1 MQEYD
6 PLVSEYQH
14 EKSRPREAEA
24 LQTLRKVASLVK
36 PIMRQRGWRVGILT
50 EFYPPEQNL
59 LGLNWN
65 NGQKIC
71 LRLRYPGD
79 ERQFLPLEQVVD
91 TMLHELCHN
100 VHGPHNEAFHNL
112 WNQLRDEH
120 ESLIRKGYTGEGF
133 LSTGHKLGSS
143 TGRIPMHEAQ
153 RRARAA
159 AEKRRTLTAGSGQ
172 KLGGAAVRRGQDIR
186 KVIADAA
193 QRRIDI
199 MRGCGDTDTARVKE
213 IVDQTNQSGF
223 KTKAEGDDADEEAI
237 MLAYIDLVQEE
248 EREKYGKNYI
258 APSKDNPAGSQGYAP
273 SSSSNSWQ
281 ASKAPPV
288 PTSTK
293 PPASGGAAIPTHI
306 FDLDDPSSAADF
318 STSWTCNI
326 CTLVNPPNYLSCD
339 ACGTD
344 RPSPPPSPQRRP
356 RPTSKPSS
364 LPSRPA
370 AANGIGLRDGSKER
384 SRIPSKTDKLDK
396 IRSLNAEVE
405 RKAQAQAVGWECR
418 GCGNWMEN
426 QWWTCGR
433 CGMMKSSS

>member
-1 MQEYD
+1 MHEHD

-14 EKSRPREAEA
+14 EKQRPRESEA
-24 LQTLRKVASLVK
+24 LQALRKVASLVK
-36 PIMRQRGWRVGILT
+36 PVMRQRGWRVGILT
-50 EFYPPEQNL
+50 EFFPPETNL

-65 NGQKIC
+65 RGQKIC

-133 LSTGHKLGSS
+133 LSEGRKLG
-143 TGRIPMHEAQ
+143 GGYNRIPMHEAQ

-172 KLGGAAVRRGQDIR
+172 KLGGAGVRRGQDIR
-186 KVIADAA
+186 QVIADAA

-213 IVDQTNQSGF
+213 IVDQTNRSGF
-223 KTKAEGDDADEEAI
+223 KTMAEEDDANEEAI

-248 EREKYGKNYI
+248 EREKYGNDYVP
-258 APSKDNPAGSQGYAP
+258 PSKDNPAGSQGRIPFTPIVKSESGTA
-273 SSSSNSWQ
+273 
-281 ASKAPPV
+281 AKPPV
-288 PTSTK
+288 PHDTK
-293 PPASGGAAIPTHI
+293 PKPPERGEGGAPIPTHI
-306 FDLDDPSSAADF
+306 FDLDDPTSASDF

-326 CTLVNPPNYLSCD
+326 CTLVNPPTYLSCD

-344 RPSPPPSPQRRP
+344 RPSPPPSPPNSSNTRRP
-356 RPTSKPSS
+356 PSS
-364 LPSRPA
+364 ANPSL
-370 AANGIGLRDGSKER
+370 NNDR
-384 SRIPSKTDKLDK
+384 SRIPKKTDKLDN
-396 IRSLNAEVE
+396 IRSLSAAIEQ
-405 RKAQAQAVGWECR
+405 KAQSQPVGWECVS
-418 GCGNWMEN
+418 CGNWMES

-433 CGMMKSSS
+433 CGTMKTKS